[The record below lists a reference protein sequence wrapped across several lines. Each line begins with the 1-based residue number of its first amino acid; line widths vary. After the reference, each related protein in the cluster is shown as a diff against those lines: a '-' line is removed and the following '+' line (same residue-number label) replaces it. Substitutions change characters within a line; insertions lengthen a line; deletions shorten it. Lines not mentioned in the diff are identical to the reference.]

1 MGLLLLLPSR
11 LPSYMSVQSSIGTL
25 RPVVQIAILSCCY
38 FQNKCLVFY
47 WQIFSEEIFK
57 KQEKQKNINKLQWL
71 MPLNKYKGE
80 RHRTIHFLL
89 FFNVNSGYPC
99 DRYKNDSLQESWLN

>member
-1 MGLLLLLPSR
+1 
-11 LPSYMSVQSSIGTL
+11 
-25 RPVVQIAILSCCY
+25 
-38 FQNKCLVFY
+38 
-47 WQIFSEEIFK
+47 
-57 KQEKQKNINKLQWL
+57 